1 MSAAANLVRSP
12 ELEQPVQA
20 APSKGELMH
29 EHLIWLRHCARSQ
42 QRVSASVAQM
52 AARIEALEAEVLRLR
67 AQAVRSRSAALWGVG
82 GWGSAPY
89 EQAPRP
95 AQPGQRA
102 ASAAAAGAA
111 GAAGSAA
118 KPVARATASRAPRGA
133 ADAALQR
140 AAAALWPQA
149 DELLCQTGCAS
160 QAHHWLQDDGQ
171 CQRKGVECERV
182 PAEGGVSLARG

>member
-1 MSAAANLVRSP
+1 MSATTPLVRPP
-12 ELEQPVQA
+12 ELKQPVQST
-20 APSKGELMH
+20 PSKGELMH

-42 QRVSASVAQM
+42 QRVSASVVQM
-52 AARIEALEAEVLRLR
+52 AARIDALEAEVLRLR

-82 GWGSAPY
+82 GWGSAPSDP
-89 EQAPRP
+89 APRP

-102 ASAAAAGAA
+102 ASAAAAAAA
-111 GAAGSAA
+111 GAAA
-118 KPVARATASRAPRGA
+118 KPLARPVAVRTPDGA

-160 QAHHWLQDDGQ
+160 HAHHWLQDDGQ
-171 CQRKGVECERV
+171 CQRKGGECERV
-182 PAEGGVSLARG
+182 PAQGGAYVLGA